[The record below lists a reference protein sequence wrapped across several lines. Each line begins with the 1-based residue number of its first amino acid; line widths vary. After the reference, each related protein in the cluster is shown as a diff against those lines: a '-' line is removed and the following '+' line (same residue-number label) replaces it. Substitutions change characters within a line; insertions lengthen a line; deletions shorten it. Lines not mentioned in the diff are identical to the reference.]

1 MGRVPF
7 HLERIRQS
15 QFRSVNTKEKNCDC
29 SVECFQL
36 QKEKYTGARKGG
48 RSESICRER
57 SKQEF
62 DNELS
67 SRLYDAQIRLFIW
80 KPGTITTC
88 PPKSLPAS
96 SDPVQV
102 FYTRLLKN
110 FVHIKYFFKRVRRKV
125 RATSCLR
132 PSHLSW
138 STRVGHYSKTVAWI
152 SRHR

>member
-7 HLERIRQS
+7 HLERIKQS

-80 KPGTITTC
+80 KPGTKTTC
-88 PPKSLPAS
+88 PPKSSPAS
-96 SDPVQV
+96 SDPVQGILHTTFKKLCSHQILFQKSEAEGASHV
-102 FYTRLLKN
+102 LFTAFSPELEHSGGTLLQN
-110 FVHIKYFFKRVRRKV
+110 CRVD
-125 RATSCLR
+125 
-132 PSHLSW
+132 
-138 STRVGHYSKTVAWI
+138 
-152 SRHR
+152 